1 VNSAEKSQALAT
13 AATGEGAGKQET
25 LRKHSGRC
33 AERLAAVDG
42 TPFGDFPAEKAS

>member
-1 VNSAEKSQALAT
+1 MRKS
-13 AATGEGAGKQET
+13 ATGDEAEDQET
-25 LRKHSGRC
+25 PTKHSGRC

>member
-1 VNSAEKSQALAT
+1 MILAEKT
-13 AATGEGAGKQET
+13 ARMSEAVSGKRAGKQET
-25 LRKHSGRC
+25 LAKQAGRC

>member
-1 VNSAEKSQALAT
+1 LAEKSQEMRRSAT
-13 AATGEGAGKQET
+13 NEADGNQET
-25 LRKHSGRC
+25 LTKHPGRC